1 MAAVDEVDAYLASL
15 TGLGV
20 RRLAHAEWG
29 IAVPAENVGGDQIE
43 ASVRIADGLLRVQA
57 LALHGAGDLD
67 PWMLMWW
74 NRQTRLVRYGC
85 TRSRDIWVHA
95 EIPVSD
101 ADERGVD
108 RVLGLVV
115 EAVVAVRSHAAVVRA
130 PAGEGP
136 GGSGWLPA

>member
-1 MAAVDEVDAYLASL
+1 VAAVDEVEAYLHGVP
-15 TGLGV
+15 GLDA

-29 IAVPAENVGGDQIE
+29 LTVPGENVGGDPIE

-57 LALHGAGDLD
+57 IALHAAGELG
-67 PWMLMWW
+67 PWMLLWW
-74 NRQTRLVRYGC
+74 NRQTRLVRFGC

-108 RVLGLVV
+108 RLLGLVT
-115 EAVVAVRSHAAVVRA
+115 EAVVAVRGLRR
-130 PAGEGP
+130 
-136 GGSGWLPA
+136 